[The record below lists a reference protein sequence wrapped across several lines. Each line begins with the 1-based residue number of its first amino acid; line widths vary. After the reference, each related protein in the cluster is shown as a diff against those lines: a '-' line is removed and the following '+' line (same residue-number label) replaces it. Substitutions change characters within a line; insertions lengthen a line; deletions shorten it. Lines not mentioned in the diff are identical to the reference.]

1 MSVLG
6 RDDILGADDLE
17 RRTIE
22 VPEWGGSVIAQEMTG
37 AIREEFEAAVVSANS
52 TDPAANTDNLRA
64 WLVSFTLID
73 EDGKRLFSASDVE
86 ALGAKSGKALVRV
99 CAVVQEMNGIGAEEV
114 EELAED
120 FGAGPSDASTT
131 D

>member
-6 RDDILGADDLE
+6 RADMLGADDLE

-37 AIREEFEAAVVSANS
+37 LIREEFEVAVVSTNG
-52 TDPAANTDNLRA
+52 TDPVKNTENLRA
-64 WLVSFTLID
+64 WLLALTLID
-73 EDGKRLFSASDVE
+73 EDGGRLFSASDVD

-99 CAVVQEMNGIGAEEV
+99 CAVVQEMNGLGADEM
-114 EELAED
+114 EELTED
-120 FGAGPSDASTT
+120 FGGGPSGSSST